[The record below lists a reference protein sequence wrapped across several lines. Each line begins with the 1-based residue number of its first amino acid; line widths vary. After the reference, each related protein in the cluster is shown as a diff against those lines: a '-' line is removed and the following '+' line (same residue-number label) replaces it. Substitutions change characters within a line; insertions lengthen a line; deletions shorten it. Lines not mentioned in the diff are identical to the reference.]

1 MTQPAMAKLKV
12 KVRRSPLAFRLRSGR
27 RRQPDSL
34 AVGLPRR
41 APRLLRPRGRRRPP
55 LPAVRVLQRALL
67 AILLPLRLHL
77 CRRHHE
83 HAHQDVSARERN
95 RYVQGLQMAVKVL
108 ESILASPRSEF
119 PSVYAAHEVGK
130 LFSLSK
136 APAAVR
142 PTRSFPLPVRPSL
155 SIASVP

>member
-1 MTQPAMAKLKV
+1 
-12 KVRRSPLAFRLRSGR
+12 
-27 RRQPDSL
+27 
-34 AVGLPRR
+34 
-41 APRLLRPRGRRRPP
+41 
-55 LPAVRVLQRALL
+55 
-67 AILLPLRLHL
+67 
-77 CRRHHE
+77 
-83 HAHQDVSARERN
+83 
-95 RYVQGLQMAVKVL
+95 MAVKVL